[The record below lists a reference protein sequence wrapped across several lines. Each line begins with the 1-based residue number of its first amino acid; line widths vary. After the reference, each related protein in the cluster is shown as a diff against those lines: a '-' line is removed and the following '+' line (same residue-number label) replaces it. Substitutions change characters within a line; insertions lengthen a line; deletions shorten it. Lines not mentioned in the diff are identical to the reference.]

1 MADKVDVLAVCG
13 PTASGKTALAVSL
26 ARELDGEV
34 VSADSM
40 QIYRGLTVGT
50 AAPTLAER
58 QGVPHH
64 LIGFVPPEQP
74 FSVADYVAAASACVA
89 GIAARGKVPIVAG
102 GTGLY
107 LSSLLEGVRF
117 TGEKADPAVRRQL
130 REQLERE
137 GIGPLFARLQAVD
150 PAYAATLHPNNHG
163 RVLRA
168 LELYQQT
175 GKTMSQQ
182 LAASR
187 PAEPP
192 YNVLLIGLDF
202 PDRAQLYAR
211 IGQRVDAMMAQGLL
225 EEARLVWRHRTQ
237 YRTAAQAIGYK
248 EFFPYFE
255 EEAPLEPC
263 VDKLKQATRNY
274 AKRQLTWFRRMTD
287 IHWEQAGQAD
297 TVQRVVRRWHERKF

>member
-1 MADKVDVLAVCG
+1 MADKLKLLAVCG

-26 ARELDGEV
+26 AKALDGEV

-50 AAPTLAER
+50 AAPTPAER

-64 LIGFVPPEQP
+64 LIGVVPPQAP
-74 FSVADYVAAASACVA
+74 FSVADYVAAASACIADIA
-89 GIAARGKVPIVAG
+89 GRGKVPIVAG

-107 LSSLLEGVRF
+107 LSSLLEGIRF
-117 TGEKADPAVRRQL
+117 TGEKADPAVRRALQ
-130 REQLERE
+130 EQLERE

-187 PAEPP
+187 PAQRP
-192 YNVLLIGLDF
+192 YDALLIGLDF

-211 IGQRVDAMMAQGLL
+211 IEGRVDAMMDEGLL
-225 EEARLVWRHRTQ
+225 DEARLVWRHRAQ

-255 EEAPLEPC
+255 GGSPLGPC

-274 AKRQLTWFRRMTD
+274 AKRQLTWFRRMEG
-287 IHWEQAGQAD
+287 IHWEQAGRAD
-297 TVQRVVRRWHERKF
+297 TVQRVLGRWRANDF

>member
-1 MADKVDVLAVCG
+1 MADKVDLLAVCG

-26 ARELDGEV
+26 AKALDGEV

-50 AAPTLAER
+50 AAPAQEER

-64 LIGFVPPEQP
+64 LIGFVPPEEP
-74 FSVADYVAAASACVA
+74 FSVADYVAAASACIA
-89 GIAARGKVPIVAG
+89 EIAARGKVPIVAG

-107 LSSLLEGVRF
+107 LSSLLEGIRF
-117 TGEKADPAVRRQL
+117 TGEKTDPAVRRALQ
-130 REQLERE
+130 EQLERE

-168 LELYQQT
+168 LELYQQM

-192 YNVLLIGLDF
+192 YHTLLIGLDF

-211 IGQRVDAMMAQGLL
+211 IEQRVDAMMAQGLL
-225 EEARLVWRHRTQ
+225 EEARLVWRRRAQ

-255 EEAPLEPC
+255 ADAPLEPC

-274 AKRQLTWFRRMTD
+274 AKRQLTWFRRMAG
-287 IHWEQAGQAD
+287 IQWEQAGQAG
-297 TVQRVVRRWHERKF
+297 TARRVIRRWQDQDF